1 MSPSSKNS
9 DNPIKKKN
17 VAVIGAG
24 WFGNAH
30 CRVTSQVANL
40 KAICDTD
47 LDRVN
52 ATAAKY
58 DIRPYTDFN
67 NLLDLEDLDAIIVAT

>member
-1 MSPSSKNS
+1 MPTSSESSN
-9 DNPIKKKN
+9 NPKRKKN

-40 KAICDTD
+40 KAICDTNA
-47 LDRVN
+47 DRVK

-58 DIRPYTDFN
+58 NIQHYTDYNKLFDFC
-67 NLLDLEDLDAIIVAT
+67 LSSKLQQR